1 MALKQQSMMVHN
13 SIMFQKNKYRIKKL
27 CAEGKTIKQI
37 SSITGVAEYIVQR
50 NLRTAISTHYGNI
63 EIGHKDE
70 PYYDTEEEMLNE
82 VEYNFNNLSDGEK
95 EIYNQRE
102 KDGELGRYF
111 ASTNGLYGGH

>member
-1 MALKQQSMMVHN
+1 MALKQQFTMVHN
-13 SIMFQKNKYRIKKL
+13 SIMFQRNKYRIKKL

-37 SSITGVAEYIVQR
+37 SSITGVVEHIVQR
-50 NLRTAISTHYGNI
+50 NLKKAILNHAGNI

-70 PYYDTEEEMLNE
+70 PYYETEEEMLNE

-111 ASTNGLYGGH
+111 TSTNGLYGGH